1 MQRQITINLENSV
14 PYDKKGD
21 VEYAKFVT
29 LDAPTA
35 RNIADCSHLKKLF
48 TNAALAANEHN
59 KDAKE
64 SNSREGSVSNSSDV
78 SGADVMELV
87 YAFGN
92 SDDIEKAFIASKNI
106 FKNCGLL
113 DGEIAL
119 TMPLIDKIS
128 ADDFELMVGEYIAN
142 FTSASMLEKNQKK
155 N

>member
-1 MQRQITINLENSV
+1 MQSQITVNLTKSIA
-14 PYDKKGD
+14 YDIKGD
-21 VEYAKFVT
+21 VEQAKFIT

-35 RNIADCSHLKKLF
+35 RNITDCSHLKKLF

-59 KDAKE
+59 KDAKV
-64 SNSREGSVSNSSDV
+64 SNGKEGSDGNSSDV

-87 YAFGN
+87 YTFGN
-92 SDDIEKAFIASKNI
+92 SDDIEKSFIAAKNI

-142 FTSASMLEKNQKK
+142 FTAASMLGKNQKK